1 MGNEKTPDYPGP
13 VVVATLSAMT
23 DIDGDAKT
31 RTFATRAELLGKLGR
46 KEALWHRAALDAED
60 RRAEFD
66 QAAKAVMAGADS
78 VTIGR
83 TTYTIVVDESAD
95 GDTDHR

>member
-1 MGNEKTPDYPGP
+1 
-13 VVVATLSAMT
+13 MT
-23 DIDGDAKT
+23 EIDGEAKT
-31 RTFATRAELLGKLGR
+31 RTFATRAELLNKLGR

-66 QAAKAVMAGADS
+66 QAANDVLAGADS

-83 TTYTIVVDESAD
+83 TTYSIVVDE
-95 GDTDHR
+95 DTDGTADHS